1 MSNFAI
7 LRNGSL
13 VQHVV
18 FIGDG
23 LYREHKIEVL
33 TFETVK
39 QAEELLSVWKD
50 AEIVDYSQTEEKL
63 AA

>member
-7 LRNGSL
+7 FRNGKL
-13 VQHVV
+13 VEHIV
-18 FIGDG
+18 FIGEG
-23 LYREHKIEVL
+23 LYRDKKIEVL

-50 AEIVDYSQTEEKL
+50 AEIVDYFGTEEKL